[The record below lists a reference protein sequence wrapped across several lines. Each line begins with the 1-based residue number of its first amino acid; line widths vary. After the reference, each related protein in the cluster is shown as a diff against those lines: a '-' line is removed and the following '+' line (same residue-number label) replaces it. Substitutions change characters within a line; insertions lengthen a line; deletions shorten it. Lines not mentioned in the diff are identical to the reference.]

1 MKSKAAIAA
10 VGVVGL
16 VAAGLALYF
25 LWPRFEGKPSV
36 GEVRSPGAAKTPRGV
51 KPPRRGVKL
60 ERGAKRSEGID
71 GIRKSVKTRARKK
84 NLPRGRR
91 PGKPSDGPNRSMF
104 ARMSDKDRTL
114 CEAVQSALDANDS
127 QKTIELC
134 SSLVQ
139 SSDPAARMHAVDSL
153 GWFGA
158 EALPELTTL
167 MGDPDEDV
175 AQSAINAWESSIF
188 EIDDSA
194 DRFKIT
200 NMALN
205 ALYSRD
211 ALQFIGSQFSI
222 AATEYVDAAEG
233 ENAVFNR
240 RVEVVQAIVDMIGSQ
255 NSALSKVGRDL
266 YDEITGHEWESL
278 DEAERYLAD
287 PDNYEPADGSVET
300 LPAPAG
306 FEAPVEPED
315 GRLPVDQ

>member
-60 ERGAKRSEGID
+60 DRGAKRSEGID
-71 GIRKSVKTRARKK
+71 GIRKIVKTRARKK

-114 CEAVQSALDANDS
+114 CEA
-127 QKTIELC
+127 
-134 SSLVQ
+134 VQ